1 MVGEKM
7 PVVHVYL
14 WEGRTDEQIEKII
27 AGMTDVFV
35 EQGTSP
41 EAVRVLVHA
50 LPKSY
55 WGKGGK
61 PST

>member
-1 MVGEKM
+1 M

-14 WEGRTDEQIEKII
+14 WEGRTDEQVAEIIED
-27 AGMTDVFV
+27 MTEVFV
-35 EQGTSP
+35 KRGTSP

-50 LPKSY
+50 LPKSH

-61 PST
+61 PSG